1 MYKFVGKKSIKRII
15 TILIRVFMAENVL
28 SWGGVILFFLDDF
41 DILFCQF
48 EKKVYLCTCIH
59 DEITE
64 AS

>member
-28 SWGGVILFFLDDF
+28 SWGVILFFRDDF

-59 DEITE
+59 DEIIE

>member
-1 MYKFVGKKSIKRII
+1 
-15 TILIRVFMAENVL
+15 MAENVL
-28 SWGGVILFFLDDF
+28 SWGVILFFRDDF

>member
-28 SWGGVILFFLDDF
+28 SWGVILFFRDDF

-48 EKKVYLCTCIH
+48 EKKGMVYMQGN
-59 DEITE
+59 
-64 AS
+64 